1 MRAKIPFNVE
11 KRKFPRIEDAIFF
24 LHNFSTNAIN
34 LSLSSIQG
42 FKAHTRNISAEGLM
56 FETETNIFEKSDE
69 FEIELYQPLYYRKPI
84 IFCMPVLAKVIWM
97 IKIEKDHFEI
107 GENQYRTGIQFLKI
121 KEQDRQRIINYVN
134 DVSEKNVF

>member
-34 LSLSSIQG
+34 LSFSSIQG
-42 FKAHTRNISAEGLM
+42 FKAHARNISAEGLM

-84 IFCMPVLAKVIWM
+84 VFCMPVLAKVIWM

-134 DVSEKNVF
+134 DVLEKNVF